1 MTARR
6 ILAMSC
12 AVVALGAV
20 RPTVEAQQENL
31 RIDGLIAPVEIVTD
45 RWGIAHIY
53 AENEH
58 DLFFAQGY
66 SAVRDRSFQ
75 FEMWRRQQP
84 GRWPTYSATG
94 SSRETPVRG
103 YTSFA
108 AIWRLR
114 CGTIIR
120 AVRRSFRPSSTV

>member
-31 RIDGLIAPVEIVTD
+31 WIDGLIAPVEILTD

-58 DLFFAQGY
+58 
-66 SAVRDRSFQ
+66 V
-75 FEMWRRQQP
+75 
-84 GRWPTYSATG
+84 
-94 SSRETPVRG
+94 
-103 YTSFA
+103 
-108 AIWRLR
+108 
-114 CGTIIR
+114 
-120 AVRRSFRPSSTV
+120 